1 MRADTKKKHEMGKR
15 FAILT
20 GAAAVGVMALG
31 AQTGAAASEGVVE
44 YGTKLTIYKEQGLL
58 HGEVKSKIRPCW
70 EGREVILFKKRPGP
84 DRKLGATRS
93 GPQQAPS
100 HNWYVGVK
108 ALVGKG
114 NSLLGRVHAK
124 VSPKVG
130 DGFVCRADRS
140 RTIKNGDLCFEHPS
154 FCSTDVEETPRS
166 TNQVGVMALGAQ
178 TGAAASE
185 GVSYDTKLTIR
196 WASGSLLWGEVNSK
210 VRKCTE
216 GREVIL
222 FRKRPGPD
230 RKLGATTSGP
240 QWESHNWRVSVK
252 GLKTS
257 GSPVGRV
264 YAKATPKVG
273 DGFKC
278 SPGYSRVV
286 VDCPCHPEKKS
297 TDPPARTRLRAQTAL
312 AGGESVDSTPP
323 DLQLSGP
330 KKQNPQNDGPMCDRT
345 WCDVIVQVSCGD
357 EACTVRATGK
367 LTNVKMDRLDP
378 DGPWDVAP
386 GKTFGGTGPEMG
398 KGKQRKQVRQALG
411 NGENVQAKIS
421 VKATDAAGNVAT
433 AKRTITLVK

>member
-1 MRADTKKKHEMGKR
+1 MRADTKKKHEMGRR
-15 FAILT
+15 FAILI
-20 GAAAVGVMALG
+20 GVAATGVMALG
-31 AQTGAAASEGVVE
+31 AQTGAAASEGVVS
-44 YGTKLTIYKEQGLL
+44 YGTKLTIYKDYGEL
-58 HGEVKSKIRPCW
+58 H
-70 EGREVILFKKRPGP
+70 
-84 DRKLGATRS
+84 
-93 GPQQAPS
+93 
-100 HNWYVGVK
+100 
-108 ALVGKG
+108 
-114 NSLLGRVHAK
+114 
-124 VSPKVG
+124 
-130 DGFVCRADRS
+130 
-140 RTIKNGDLCFEHPS
+140 
-154 FCSTDVEETPRS
+154 
-166 TNQVGVMALGAQ
+166 
-178 TGAAASE
+178 
-185 GVSYDTKLTIR
+185 
-196 WASGSLLWGEVNSK
+196 GEVNSK

-330 KKQNPQNDGPMCDRT
+330 KKQSPQKASCPPSRPRYARGLAAHQR
-345 WCDVIVQVSCGD
+345 CDVVVQVSCGD
-357 EACTVRATGK
+357 EACTY
-367 LTNVKMDRLDP
+367 
-378 DGPWDVAP
+378 AP
-386 GKTFGGTGPEMG
+386 RG
-398 KGKQRKQVRQALG
+398 
-411 NGENVQAKIS
+411 S
-421 VKATDAAGNVAT
+421 
-433 AKRTITLVK
+433 